1 MQIIIKFNT
10 DLSEKAD
17 GQQLR
22 RIVQRR
28 LFKFKSKIKL
38 TQINLET
45 PPKPLVSAR
54 FQASCLIV
62 TPYDHQLGP
71 YLAFGDAAER
81 VVLDSLE
88 ATVNALGWQFFNT

>member
-10 DLSEKAD
+10 DLSEEAD

-28 LFKFKSKIKL
+28 LFAFKSKIKL

-62 TPYDHQLGP
+62 TYSDHELGP
-71 YLAFGDAAER
+71 FLAFGDAAER

-88 ATVNALGWQFFNT
+88 ATLNELGWQFFNI

>member
-1 MQIIIKFNT
+1 MQIIIQFNT
-10 DLSEKAD
+10 DLSERTD

>member
-1 MQIIIKFNT
+1 MQIIIQFNT

-17 GQQLR
+17 GHQLR

-28 LFKFKSKIKL
+28 LFAFKSKIKL

-54 FQASCLIV
+54 FQASCLVV
-62 TPYDHQLGP
+62 TAYDQKLGP

-88 ATVNALGWQFFNT
+88 ATLIALGWRFFNI

>member
-1 MQIIIKFNT
+1 MQIIIQFNT

-45 PPKPLVSAR
+45 PPEPLVSAR

>member
-1 MQIIIKFNT
+1 MKIIIQFNT
-10 DLSEKAD
+10 DLSERAD

>member
-1 MQIIIKFNT
+1 MQIIIQFNT

>member
-1 MQIIIKFNT
+1 MKIIIQFNT
-10 DLSEKAD
+10 DLSERTD

-28 LFKFKSKIKL
+28 LFTFKSKIKL
-38 TQINLET
+38 AQINLET

-62 TPYDHQLGP
+62 TYSDHELGP
-71 YLAFGDAAER
+71 FLAYGDTAER
-81 VVLDSLE
+81 VVLDTLE
-88 ATVNALGWQFFNT
+88 ATLIALGWQFFNT